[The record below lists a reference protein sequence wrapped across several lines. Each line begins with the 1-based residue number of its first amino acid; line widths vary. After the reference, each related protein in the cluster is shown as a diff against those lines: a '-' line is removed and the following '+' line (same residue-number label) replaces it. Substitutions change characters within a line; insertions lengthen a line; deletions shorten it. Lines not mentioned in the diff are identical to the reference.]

1 MINETNLTGINEMKN
16 GEIGEE
22 AQVAAIIGAIAPL
35 IEQLNGEKVTI
46 TGIGKMEGGKIGGK
60 AKVAAIINEKP
71 NLSEEKIAEEAIK
84 KIEADP
90 ILKQQFISAAKAG
103 LLASLKELPGG
114 KIVVAV
120 IEGWLEPQ
128 QNLKLKQKQLGGS
141 DII

>member
-1 MINETNLTGINEMKN
+1 MTNETNLTGINEMKN
-16 GEIGEE
+16 VEIGEE

-46 TGIGKMEGGKIGGK
+46 TGIGKMEGGKIGGQ
-60 AKVAAIINEKP
+60 AKVAAIINGKP

-84 KIEADP
+84 KIEANP

-103 LLASLKELPGG
+103 LLAALKELPGG

-120 IEGWLEPQ
+120 IEGWLEPEP
-128 QNLKLKQKQLGGS
+128 NLKLKQKQLGGS